1 MTAETISP
9 QTAHNYFV
17 PSPVS
22 EIKFG
27 KMRFLITD
35 RPTDM
40 SLDSFIKELEKHNT
54 KAIVRVCDST
64 YNDDIVKSHG
74 IDVKDWEFHDG
85 SPPPKEV
92 IENWLKLVA
101 DCFNASSERDATIAV
116 HCVAGLGRSP
126 LLVAIALL
134 EAGMPW
140 SDAVYYIRSQRRGA
154 LNERQLEFLRE
165 YKPTGQLR
173 KLRRLTYEDS
183 DKHRKSCAIM

>member
-1 MTAETISP
+1 MTAETILP
-9 QTAHNYFV
+9 HAHNYFV

-54 KAIVRVCDST
+54 KAVVRVCDPT
-64 YNDDIVKSHG
+64 YNEEILRSHG
-74 IDVKDWEFHDG
+74 IDLKDWQFDDG

-92 IENWLKLVA
+92 IDNWLKLVN
-101 DCFNASSERDATIAV
+101 DCFNASCERDATIAV

-154 LNERQLEFLRE
+154 LNERQLEFLRD
-165 YKPTGQLR
+165 YKPTLQLR

-183 DKHRKSCAIM
+183 NKHRKSCAIM